1 MDRGNPGKINTWLNG
16 SSFYMKSAEPR
27 SRSRLI
33 TNRSLILNFGMEMDK
48 DTLKSLASILGVTMQ
63 QLDMNRW
70 AILKQIYEQNRLEH
84 NMLKKIIT

>member
-1 MDRGNPGKINTWLNG
+1 
-16 SSFYMKSAEPR
+16 
-27 SRSRLI
+27 
-33 TNRSLILNFGMEMDK
+33 MEMDK

-70 AILKQIYEQNRLEH
+70 AILKQIYEENRLEH

>member
-1 MDRGNPGKINTWLNG
+1 
-16 SSFYMKSAEPR
+16 MKSAEPR
-27 SRSRLI
+27 SRSRVI

-70 AILKQIYEQNRLEH
+70 AILKQIYEENRLEH
-84 NMLKKIIT
+84 NMLKKL

>member
-1 MDRGNPGKINTWLNG
+1 MVHLSTW
-16 SSFYMKSAEPR
+16 KSAEPR

-33 TNRSLILNFGMEMDK
+33 TNRYLILNFGMEMDK

-70 AILKQIYEQNRLEH
+70 AILKQIYEENRLEH